1 MTKRK
6 RWAMSDL
13 VTDEMVET
21 AARTYHEAAPEAVAG
36 SWDVSTP
43 RIRERG
49 LARARAALNAAAP
62 MIAEV
67 ALQPV
72 RDALA
77 NHPRCEE
84 HLDGDVIS
92 CGWKT
97 AVLDVQRA
105 LEARDG

>member
-1 MTKRK
+1 MTKKK

-21 AARTYHEAAPEAVAG
+21 AARAAYNSG
-36 SWDVSTP
+36 SSGYDLWAHLTSY
-43 RIRERG
+43 EEEMY
-49 LARARAALNAAAP
+49 LKEARAALEAAVP
-62 MIAEV
+62 LIAAT
-67 ALQPV
+67 ALQPI

-84 HLDGDVIS
+84 HPDGDVIS
-92 CGWKT
+92 CGWKA

-105 LEARDG
+105 LEARDE

>member
-13 VTDEMVET
+13 VTDEIVEA
-21 AARTYHEAAPEAVAG
+21 AARAYHEAASEAVVG

-49 LARARAALNAAAP
+49 LARARAALETAVPLIVAT
-62 MIAEV
+62 
-67 ALQPV
+67 ALQPI

-84 HLDGDVIS
+84 HPDGDAIS